1 MLIDQFGRPLRAPTR
16 TEMTSELSAP
26 TLGSV
31 RQIQSSHPAE
41 GITPLRLAAILREAE
56 TGDATAYLDLAEQME
71 EKDLHYAAV
80 LGVRKRAIRS
90 LDLIVE
96 PGDDSNAAAE
106 AADLV
111 REVMTGVVVKE
122 DLIDMLDAIGKG
134 FSVCEIV
141 WEELSAKRWMPVQ
154 IEQRPPQFFEFD
166 RTNGRH
172 LYLRGAGSPEP
183 LAPAQFII
191 HLARAKSGLPIRGGL
206 ARLAAWAWMF
216 KNYTVKDWSIFLEAY
231 GHPLRLG
238 KYDKESASDD
248 DKRTLLRAARQ
259 IGIDM
264 AAIIPRTME
273 LEVIATPTG
282 GTNEAYEKKAR
293 WWDEQLSK
301 GVLGQVATT
310 DAIAGGHAVGKIHEE
325 VRSDIRDSD
334 AEQLAGTL
342 MRDLAAPL
350 TRLNLGETVP
360 VPRIRFQAPERIDP
374 DKLLKLMEVAG
385 PAGLRIATGDIYK
398 AFSLREPDEADPILR
413 FAPAPPALTA
423 PLARPAPVLAARE
436 AGHEHGDDPIRELI
450 DELAGDGRL
459 AAAAEVELGR
469 IVDAIRAARTVDE
482 VYAIL
487 DRAGL
492 DAPGPVFV
500 DLLAQSMFAARLSG
514 EMGG

>member
-96 PGDDSNAAAE
+96 PGDDSDAAAE

-111 REVMTGVVVKE
+111 REVMNGVVVKE

-134 FSVCEIV
+134 YSVCEIV
-141 WEELSAKRWMPVQ
+141 WEELSAKRWLPVQ

-166 RTNGRH
+166 RVNGRH
-172 LYLRGAGSPEP
+172 LYLRGAATPEP
-183 LAPAQFII
+183 LAPAKFIV

-206 ARLAAWAWMF
+206 ARLAAWGWMF

-238 KYDKESASDD
+238 KYDPQTASED

-264 AAIIPRTME
+264 AAIIPNNMM
-273 LEVIATPTG
+273 LDVVATPTG

-342 MRDLAAPL
+342 MRDLAAPM

-436 AGHEHGDDPIRELI
+436 AGHEHGDDQITALIDDLIDGGGMQRVMETELGDLLSQIDNASSYEEVKVALAKAEEAGAGMALREL
-450 DELAGDGRL
+450 LARAL
-459 AAAAEVELGR
+459 F
-469 IVDAIRAARTVDE
+469 AART
-482 VYAIL
+482 
-487 DRAGL
+487 
-492 DAPGPVFV
+492 
-500 DLLAQSMFAARLSG
+500 SG
-514 EMGG
+514 ELGG